1 RQCDVLIC
9 TAQILEN
16 SLCNLDNEVLD
27 IGVFTLLIIDECHHI
42 QKEAVYN
49 KIMYRYL
56 EDKLKRQKK
65 NLPQILRLTASPGV
79 VGAKKQKQAVTHIF
93 KICANLDANSIKTV
107 QDHKHELQKTE
118 GAQEEHGGHRRYLMN
133 NIHAHIQ
140 ERSNSEFGSQGYEQ
154 WIVEQENAGAMDTN
168 RDLRACALHLRK
180 YNDALLIST
189 IRMVDAFNH
198 LQNFYVEEGKKED
211 NKDNLLRDT
220 ISIYVLH
227 LEAAAHLVFKSKE
240 NPNLETLQEAV
251 PQGFRSRGI
260 IFTKTRQSAQTL
272 WQYLK
277 AAGMRAHFLIGAD
290 HSNQLKHMTQVS
302 GSPCMLLVYQKFRTG
317 QLNQLVSTTVAEKG
331 LDIKECNFVIRYS
344 LVTNETA
351 MARARGRARAEDI
364 TYSLVAM
371 EGTGV
376 VEREN
381 TNIYR
386 ETMMHKAIE
395 TVQSMKRDDYLKKV
409 NVESRETIH
418 ERGTKE
424 RQKKIKSKTVQAR
437 DVIFHCQH
445 CRIINDMHH
454 VNVQENFK

>member
-1 RQCDVLIC
+1 
-9 TAQILEN
+9 
-16 SLCNLDNEVLD
+16 
-27 IGVFTLLIIDECHHI
+27 CHHI

-118 GAQEEHGGHRRYLMN
+118 GAQEEHGGHRLSKSQCSNLFFTLGVVYLMN

-211 NKDNLLRDT
+211 NKLMIRSRRLLW
-220 ISIYVLH
+220 YVLYCG
-227 LEAAAHLVFKSKE
+227 FRDSKTKKHSLE

-395 TVQSMKRDDYLKKV
+395 TVQSMKRDDYLKK
-409 NVESRETIH
+409 EIL
-418 ERGTKE
+418 
-424 RQKKIKSKTVQAR
+424 
-437 DVIFHCQH
+437 
-445 CRIINDMHH
+445 
-454 VNVQENFK
+454 